1 MTLHRNGKAISMKK
15 SAAFLLAAVVLG
27 WPFFWAS
34 GAALAQ
40 DGGGKGIYEDKCA
53 LCHGSDGKGDGPLG
67 ASFSP
72 NPTDF
77 TNPAF
82 WQGKVKDKIR
92 KTIENGHSP
101 MPEINLDSGQ
111 IKAVIDYMSHTF
123 KK

>member
-1 MTLHRNGKAISMKK
+1 MRKAAKFFLAGLIMGPVFLWSPGLALAQYEPGKAIY
-15 SAAFLLAAVVLG
+15 
-27 WPFFWAS
+27 
-34 GAALAQ
+34 Q
-40 DGGGKGIYEDKCA
+40 DKCA
-53 LCHGSDGKGDGPLG
+53 ICHGRDGKGDGPLG